1 MICNRCLEDKDKME
15 FQTDNSYY
23 CNSCIKVF
31 GQPNLME
38 ASGKSKSPN
47 QLLKVQYS
55 FEQLGNDVK
64 EIIADNRQS

>member
-23 CNSCIKVF
+23 CNSCIKLF

-38 ASGKSKSPN
+38 ASGKSKSN
-47 QLLKVQYS
+47 QQANVQYN
-55 FEQLGNDVK
+55 FVQLDNDVK
-64 EIIADNRQS
+64 EIIVQS